1 MPKLREA
8 TTVKQRTTG
17 IIHEFTTDHLYKL
30 LSDAKLRNPYTC
42 VFRLRQRTTPNLPSL
57 TLRAIDD

>member
-1 MPKLREA
+1 MPKLSEA

-30 LSDAKLRNPYTC
+30 LSDAALRYPYTC
-42 VFRLRQRTTPNLPSL
+42 VFRSRSVQLQIYLR
-57 TLRAIDD
+57 